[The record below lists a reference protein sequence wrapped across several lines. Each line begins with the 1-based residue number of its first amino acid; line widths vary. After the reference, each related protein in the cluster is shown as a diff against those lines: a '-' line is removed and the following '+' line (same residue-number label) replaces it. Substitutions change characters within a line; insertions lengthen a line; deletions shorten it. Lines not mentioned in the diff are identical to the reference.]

1 MTKGATKITA
11 VVQSTRFKRD
21 IKRLQKQGKDLADL
35 QSIIKTLVKEK
46 LLDPKFKDHK
56 LVGSWAGH
64 RECHIK
70 PDWLMIYKVK
80 ENELQLIRTGSHADL
95 FDM

>member
-1 MTKGATKITA
+1 LPLDIRQT
-11 VVQSTRFKRD
+11 TRFRRD
-21 IKRLQKQGKDLADL
+21 IKRLQKQGKNLTPL
-35 QSIIKTLVKEK
+35 QTLINALVRKQTPES
-46 LLDPKFKDHK
+46 KFKDHK